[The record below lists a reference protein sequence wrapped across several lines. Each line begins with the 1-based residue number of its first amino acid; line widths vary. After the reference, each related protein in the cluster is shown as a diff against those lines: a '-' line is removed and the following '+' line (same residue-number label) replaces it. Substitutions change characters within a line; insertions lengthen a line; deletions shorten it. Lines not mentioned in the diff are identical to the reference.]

1 MLSVFG
7 RRFLAVIPLL
17 FIVTVIVFGLVLLVP
32 GDPAV
37 TLAGENATEQR
48 IDEVRSELGLDDSLP
63 VQYGRW
69 LGDAVQGDLGTSLY
83 SSATVTSLISA
94 RFFTT
99 VALTAGA
106 LVVALAVGLPAGI
119 LAASRQGSWIDR
131 LVTLGAT
138 AGVALPSYFLA
149 MLLILFLAIRN
160 PWFPATGYVPFGTD
174 PWMWLKSLILPSIAL
189 GASGAAVVARQLRS
203 SLIDVFHQDYVRTAR
218 AKGMRNPTVVLKHS
232 LKNAAIP
239 VVTVLGL
246 QVSFLLGGTVVIEQI
261 FGIPG
266 LGQLAITAVTEGDLP
281 LIQGI
286 VVVATLVVVF
296 ANLLVDLFYGYLN
309 PKVRT
314 Q

>member
-1 MLSVFG
+1 MLSVLA
-7 RRFLAVIPLL
+7 RRLLAVIPLL
-17 FIVTVIVFGLVLLVP
+17 FIVTLIVFGLVLLVP

-48 IDEVRSELGLDDSLP
+48 IDEIRSDLGLDDSLA

-83 SSATVTSLISA
+83 SSSAVTTLISA
-94 RFFTT
+94 RFPTT
-99 VALTAGA
+99 VTLTAGA
-106 LVVALAVGLPAGI
+106 LAVAMMVGLPAGI
-119 LAASRQGSWIDR
+119 LAASKQGSWVDR
-131 LVTLGAT
+131 VVMLGAT

-149 MLLILFLAIRN
+149 MLLILFFAIRN
-160 PWFPATGYVPFGTD
+160 SWFPATGYVPFGTD
-174 PWMWLKSLILPSIAL
+174 PWLWFKSLVLPSIAL

-203 SLIDVFHQDYVRTAR
+203 ALVDVFHQDYIRTAK
-218 AKGMRNPTVVLKHS
+218 AKGLRRPTVVLKHS

-239 VVTVLGL
+239 VVTLLGL

-266 LGQLAITAVTEGDLP
+266 LGQLAITAVTAGDLP

-286 VVVATLVVVF
+286 VVVATLVVVA
-296 ANLLVDLFYGYLN
+296 ANLLVDILYGYLN
-309 PKVRT
+309 PKVRA